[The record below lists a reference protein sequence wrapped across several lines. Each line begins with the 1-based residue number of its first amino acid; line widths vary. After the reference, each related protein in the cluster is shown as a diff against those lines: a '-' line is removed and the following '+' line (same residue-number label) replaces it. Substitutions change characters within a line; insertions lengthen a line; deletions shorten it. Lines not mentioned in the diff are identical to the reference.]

1 MSLNF
6 ISDNPVIITNTD
18 NDIKI
23 ELDKSDIVN
32 DGNFN
37 GETHHYTNNINGISI
52 DKYGRVIGVE
62 TGVDIV
68 SPNEIS
74 YLKINNDDHSYNL
87 QLTKNPET
95 TQTLTINTDDKLNV
109 NLSNNVIELKLNET
123 GVVNKDNVSFD
134 IKTTNASVDGISI
147 KKLTDNN
154 YTNTIDIYKGKTY
167 IFKQND
173 ATSTESN
180 NNLSLHAIGVSKT
193 EHLIEDYSNVEY
205 YINDDGVIY
214 NHNQYRLKFIDRN
227 INSNPYFKFKLP
239 NDFEGN
245 VLYFYSLYGNIQQK
259 ITVNIKDVI
268 ETKTFKDIK
277 DMTIDNHGRVI
288 EISQNE
294 IPLMSKFNINLND
307 NNKKSVINGDNLNL
321 FGFDD
326 HINTK
331 LVDNN
336 IILKLEETGIINSL
350 GILPN
355 EFYIVIHDNIVKK
368 NNTLSLD
375 VDDYNMDSFDIHS
388 GYEYIFHQKIINRH
402 PIKIVIDEFA
412 HNDYTDNVDYY
423 SRIENTGEYELVTL
437 DTYKNNI
444 NNGNIGYI
452 KLKTNTN
459 TPKKLYLSSANNPN
473 TNVKMSINTNIYTK
487 QFDGVLSITTDQY
500 GRLHDI
506 STIDEINDVSFTVLI
521 SDYTVSSF
529 DTIKQRALL
538 EGFVYYFLNIEFN
551 NIFINNIVE
560 QGNGY
565 ISIDIKITKISTDKA
580 NNISL
585 KLNNLKNND
594 DIKNNFKL
602 ILTNVKNMINFNDIS
617 FISDFVITLVDN
629 NSIYI
634 NNFTIRAGDSDIN
647 INNMSILEFNTDD
660 SIINIV
666 FEPNNK
672 KITFDLNQLKDNTVT
687 YTNNIK
693 EITVDKYGRITDVKT
708 GSLELPDSGVTS
720 SNTDET
726 FSNGI
731 SSITVNSK
739 GIISNIETVDY
750 ISMINAGDELLNG
763 KINNY
768 VSNNNTIVNKL
779 KNDFNLYVSN
789 NNSENIINKSNIQS
803 NINSVTNEILRA
815 TSVEGDINLLNT
827 NNKNSL
833 VDAINH
839 LNNGINDYMEYN
851 NSNIKKL
858 DMDLK
863 YDILSI
869 SNTFITSLNDF
880 NNILKDNSES
890 IEKIGNL
897 DYYNTKDLMSFLG
910 NLSNVRST
918 GTLDEQINKI
928 GLLDIYTSNNT
939 LIDDVNN
946 NKIKNIFIDDDI
958 TTAIKSYTGHK
969 NLFSILGLNNN
980 SEKYSYGPSNTY
992 QADPFYRDGFYP
1004 LFTTLENMSVWKNI
1018 NIIGVI
1024 NKALTRVN
1032 INSIDYVN
1040 LLNFKNNFKDLSIS
1054 PNEVSDIQHTWNT
1067 VQDFEQEDHV
1077 YFTIGH
1083 NLFSD
1088 GENPTIT
1095 FTNKY
1100 NIQETITIEIDN
1112 KGNSKKNI
1120 LNDIIKL
1127 EYKTKKLESN
1137 LETLKLSNNVF
1148 VKYFKKLVNSYVK
1161 FDKSDILSSYNTNVH
1176 FGYTIINANDV
1187 SRITDNKLYVNSYI
1201 VDYNNTWLVPLNTIN
1216 PTVIIDVDL
1225 SNFTDGFTLFFQMKN
1240 FKGNVDNLFTIIS
1253 QEQES
1258 NNTVL
1263 HKTVYSITDNNFIV
1277 NSNTARFDSD
1287 FKNVD
1292 TGVNTDDKSIWNVF
1306 ISFIP
1311 DLTTVTYNEFDE
1323 KIYTS
1328 YKTQLIYKKSNSDK
1342 INYSKKLDVS
1352 IHHLNKSWL
1361 LFGQSSKENINGGY
1375 VVDNGINDIN
1385 NWVNGNVNSYNA
1397 DHNIDCNCDISNILI
1412 FDKKIDI
1419 KDIYNF
1425 NKLNTLDLEQLF

>member
-1 MSLNF
+1 
-6 ISDNPVIITNTD
+6 
-18 NDIKI
+18 
-23 ELDKSDIVN
+23 
-32 DGNFN
+32 
-37 GETHHYTNNINGISI
+37 
-52 DKYGRVIGVE
+52 
-62 TGVDIV
+62 
-68 SPNEIS
+68 
-74 YLKINNDDHSYNL
+74 
-87 QLTKNPET
+87 
-95 TQTLTINTDDKLNV
+95 
-109 NLSNNVIELKLNET
+109 
-123 GVVNKDNVSFD
+123 
-134 IKTTNASVDGISI
+134 
-147 KKLTDNN
+147 
-154 YTNTIDIYKGKTY
+154 
-167 IFKQND
+167 
-173 ATSTESN
+173 
-180 NNLSLHAIGVSKT
+180 
-193 EHLIEDYSNVEY
+193 
-205 YINDDGVIY
+205 
-214 NHNQYRLKFIDRN
+214 
-227 INSNPYFKFKLP
+227 
-239 NDFEGN
+239 
-245 VLYFYSLYGNIQQK
+245 
-259 ITVNIKDVI
+259 
-268 ETKTFKDIK
+268 
-277 DMTIDNHGRVI
+277 MTIDNHGRVI

-336 IILKLEETGIINSL
+336 IIFKLEETGIINSL

-789 NNSENIINKSNIQS
+789 NNSE
-803 NINSVTNEILRA
+803 
-815 TSVEGDINLLNT
+815 
-827 NNKNSL
+827 
-833 VDAINH
+833 
-839 LNNGINDYMEYN
+839 
-851 NSNIKKL
+851 
-858 DMDLK
+858 
-863 YDILSI
+863 
-869 SNTFITSLNDF
+869 
-880 NNILKDNSES
+880 
-890 IEKIGNL
+890 
-897 DYYNTKDLMSFLG
+897 
-910 NLSNVRST
+910 
-918 GTLDEQINKI
+918 
-928 GLLDIYTSNNT
+928 
-939 LIDDVNN
+939 
-946 NKIKNIFIDDDI
+946 IF
-958 TTAIKSYTGHK
+958 
-969 NLFSILGLNNN
+969 
-980 SEKYSYGPSNTY
+980 
-992 QADPFYRDGFYP
+992 
-1004 LFTTLENMSVWKNI
+1004 
-1018 NIIGVI
+1018 
-1024 NKALTRVN
+1024 
-1032 INSIDYVN
+1032 
-1040 LLNFKNNFKDLSIS
+1040 
-1054 PNEVSDIQHTWNT
+1054 
-1067 VQDFEQEDHV
+1067 
-1077 YFTIGH
+1077 
-1083 NLFSD
+1083 
-1088 GENPTIT
+1088 
-1095 FTNKY
+1095 
-1100 NIQETITIEIDN
+1100 
-1112 KGNSKKNI
+1112 
-1120 LNDIIKL
+1120 
-1127 EYKTKKLESN
+1127 
-1137 LETLKLSNNVF
+1137 
-1148 VKYFKKLVNSYVK
+1148 
-1161 FDKSDILSSYNTNVH
+1161 
-1176 FGYTIINANDV
+1176 
-1187 SRITDNKLYVNSYI
+1187 
-1201 VDYNNTWLVPLNTIN
+1201 
-1216 PTVIIDVDL
+1216 
-1225 SNFTDGFTLFFQMKN
+1225 FFC
-1240 FKGNVDNLFTIIS
+1240 
-1253 QEQES
+1253 
-1258 NNTVL
+1258 
-1263 HKTVYSITDNNFIV
+1263 
-1277 NSNTARFDSD
+1277 
-1287 FKNVD
+1287 
-1292 TGVNTDDKSIWNVF
+1292 
-1306 ISFIP
+1306 
-1311 DLTTVTYNEFDE
+1311 
-1323 KIYTS
+1323 
-1328 YKTQLIYKKSNSDK
+1328 
-1342 INYSKKLDVS
+1342 
-1352 IHHLNKSWL
+1352 
-1361 LFGQSSKENINGGY
+1361 
-1375 VVDNGINDIN
+1375 
-1385 NWVNGNVNSYNA
+1385 
-1397 DHNIDCNCDISNILI
+1397 IDCAI
-1412 FDKKIDI
+1412 F
-1419 KDIYNF
+1419 
-1425 NKLNTLDLEQLF
+1425 